1 MFGNMLLKSS
11 SVNQLEIPAPGS
23 KSQSCGADVAVHV
36 NKAPGVGTPA
46 GGVGIGGV
54 GAGAASDGVG
64 AAGGVGIG
72 GVGAGAASD
81 GVGAGPSHLHKSAKL
96 QGHHV
101 CTPLAQGAH
110 CSSVTA

>member
-11 SVNQLEIPAPGS
+11 SVNQLEIPASGS

-54 GAGAASDGVG
+54 V
-64 AAGGVGIG
+64 
-72 GVGAGAASD
+72 AASD
-81 GVGAGPSHLHKSAKL
+81 GVGAGAPSQLHKSAKL